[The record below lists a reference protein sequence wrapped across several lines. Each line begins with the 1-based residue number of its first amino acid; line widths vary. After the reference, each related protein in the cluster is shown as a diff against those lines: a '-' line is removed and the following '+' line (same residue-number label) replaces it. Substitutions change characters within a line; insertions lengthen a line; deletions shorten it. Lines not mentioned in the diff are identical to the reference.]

1 VTVARLQEDLKTNEN
16 LKQQPKQEASD
27 ENHCDFIV
35 AVIKNAAEKAN
46 GAAFAKK
53 VHCGIVKKPLSL
65 IALVLGIKKGGVNMI
80 TIVMAAGVVA
90 GALCGAPV
98 ALQLA
103 YAAVTLLFHFVDL
116 RKLMSET
123 QMAIGQKL
131 RAQLD
136 ASHALSS
143 VLSARAKSLTPS
155 RF

>member
-1 VTVARLQEDLKTNEN
+1 
-16 LKQQPKQEASD
+16 
-27 ENHCDFIV
+27 
-35 AVIKNAAEKAN
+35 
-46 GAAFAKK
+46 
-53 VHCGIVKKPLSL
+53 
-65 IALVLGIKKGGVNMI
+65 
-80 TIVMAAGVVA
+80 MAAGVVA
-90 GALCGAPV
+90 GALFGFFGFRVFVVIPLSLLLAVCAAAGGLIVHTYAGWIVVAVVGAPV

-116 RKLMSET
+116 RKLTSET